1 MWELGTAWETMG
13 GVEGERERRGG
24 RSASSGGAALSA
36 RDNQCRI
43 RRRLHGAEKRVATY
57 EQKLEDTRAEVMQ
70 LQARLAEMMEA
81 SDTQRVRGGATG
93 GGRT

>member
-1 MWELGTAWETMG
+1 MG
-13 GVEGERERRGG
+13 GVGGERKRGGG

-36 RDNQCRI
+36 RNNQSRI
-43 RRRLHGAEKRVATY
+43 RQRLHGAEKRVVTY
-57 EQKLEDTRAEVMQ
+57 ERKLQDARAEVVR
-70 LQARLAEMMEA
+70 LQARLAEIIKA